1 MKARLL
7 ILPAL
12 LAAGGVGPYLATEH
26 DWSKPTDFSAWTATS
41 NEEAELPAGDDAY
54 LNWEE
59 GGDGGPAVA
68 GPAVK
73 DFADVFRFNAT
84 PGWIA
89 ARWSRV
95 TMIYSDPRFQG
106 YRAPLLTG
114 TGIDDLAGS
123 ITYYFDLNGVIQ
135 RVTFEGVTGD
145 PRRLVQL
152 MTGPYKFEQKPNV
165 HGALYMTQW
174 HGEPVSAMRILPS
187 TVMDAG
193 SAHRHYNIQLE
204 INRSADV
211 MSKEFSDALQR
222 DKVVKRW

>member
-1 MKARLL
+1 VVKARLL

-12 LAAGGVGPYLATEH
+12 LAAGGAGPYLATEH
-26 DWSKPTDFSAWTATS
+26 DWSKPLEFTSAATS
-41 NEEAELPAGDDAY
+41 PGDAAALQDLAAASPVEAGGSAGPSA
-54 LNWEE
+54 
-59 GGDGGPAVA
+59 GGPFVD
-68 GPAVK
+68 

-84 PGWIA
+84 PQWIA

-114 TGIDDLAGS
+114 SGIDDLAGT

-135 RVTFEGVTGD
+135 RLTFEGTTGD

-165 HGALYMTQW
+165 HGMLYLTQW
-174 HGEPVSAMRILPS
+174 SGQPISAMRILPATVIDS
-187 TVMDAG
+187 TA
-193 SAHRHYNIQLE
+193 AHRRYNIQLE
-204 INRSADV
+204 INRSGTELSD
-211 MSKEFSDALQR
+211 EFNKALQL
-222 DKVVKRW
+222 DKVVRRW